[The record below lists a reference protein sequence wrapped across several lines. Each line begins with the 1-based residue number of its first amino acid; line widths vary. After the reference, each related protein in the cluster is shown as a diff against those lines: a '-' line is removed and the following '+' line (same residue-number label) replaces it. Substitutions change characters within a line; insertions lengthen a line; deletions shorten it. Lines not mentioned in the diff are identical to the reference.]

1 MTFPAVTAP
10 YGLQPINR
18 IDGMPYAGAIRQ
30 IPVAAGFGTAI
41 FNGDTV
47 VINSDG
53 VLVKSTTTDSGNIV
67 GVCVG
72 GQYVN
77 SSGQTV
83 QGQFI
88 PALAS
93 TSTNLALAYVV
104 DDPMALFKVAV
115 VTSGTTMGTAGRT
128 VVGSNL
134 PLVLNAGN
142 TTTDSGNIVGVCLGG
157 QYVNSSGQTIQG
169 QFIPALASTSTN
181 LALAYVVDDPMAL
194 FKVAVVT
201 SGTTMGTAGRTV
213 VGSNLPL
220 VLNAGSTTTG
230 NSAFAVTLTGAGTTA
245 TIPIRVIDVVPETA
259 TAADTYTELLVKIN
273 THQYNDTT
281 GV

>member
-1 MTFPAVTAP
+1 MAYPTVSAP
-10 YGLQPINR
+10 YGLQAINR

-41 FNGDTV
+41 FDGDTV

-53 VLVKSTTTDSGNIV
+53 YLVKSTTTDSGNIV
-67 GVCVG
+67 GVCMG

-128 VVGSNL
+128 VVGTNL
-134 PLVLNAGN
+134 ALVLNAGN
-142 TTTDSGNIVGVCLGG
+142 
-157 QYVNSSGQTIQG
+157 
-169 QFIPALASTSTN
+169 
-181 LALAYVVDDPMAL
+181 
-194 FKVAVVT
+194 
-201 SGTTMGTAGRTV
+201 
-213 VGSNLPL
+213 
-220 VLNAGSTTTG
+220 TTTG

-273 THQYNDTT
+273 THQYNNTT

>member
-1 MTFPAVTAP
+1 MAYPTVSAP
-10 YGLQPINR
+10 FGLQPINR

-41 FNGDTV
+41 FDGDTV

-53 VLVKSTTTDSGNIV
+53 FLVKSTTTNSGDIV

-77 SSGQTV
+77 SSNQTV

-93 TSTNLALAYVV
+93 TATNLALAYVV

-134 PLVLNAGN
+134 ALVLNAGN
-142 TTTDSGNIVGVCLGG
+142 
-157 QYVNSSGQTIQG
+157 
-169 QFIPALASTSTN
+169 
-181 LALAYVVDDPMAL
+181 
-194 FKVAVVT
+194 
-201 SGTTMGTAGRTV
+201 
-213 VGSNLPL
+213 
-220 VLNAGSTTTG
+220 TTTG

-259 TAADTYTELLVKIN
+259 TAADTFTELLVKIN
-273 THQYNDTT
+273 THQYNNTT

>member
-1 MTFPAVTAP
+1 MAYPTVSAP

-41 FNGDTV
+41 FDGDTV

-53 VLVKSTTTDSGNIV
+53 YLVKSTTTNSGDIV
-67 GVCVG
+67 GVCLG

-93 TSTNLALAYVV
+93 TTTNLALAYVV

-128 VVGSNL
+128 VVGTNL
-134 PLVLNAGN
+134 ALVLNAGN
-142 TTTDSGNIVGVCLGG
+142 
-157 QYVNSSGQTIQG
+157 
-169 QFIPALASTSTN
+169 
-181 LALAYVVDDPMAL
+181 
-194 FKVAVVT
+194 
-201 SGTTMGTAGRTV
+201 
-213 VGSNLPL
+213 
-220 VLNAGSTTTG
+220 TTTG

-259 TAADTYTELLVKIN
+259 TAADTFTELLVKIN
-273 THQYNDTT
+273 THQYNNTT

>member
-1 MTFPAVTAP
+1 MAYPTVSAP
-10 YGLQPINR
+10 YGLEPINR
-18 IDGMPYAGAIRQ
+18 IDGMPYAGAFRQ
-30 IPVAAGFGTAI
+30 IPVAADFATAI

-47 VINSDG
+47 QINSDG
-53 VLVKSTTTDSGNIV
+53 YLIKSTTTNSGTIV
-67 GVCVG
+67 GVCMG

-83 QGQFI
+83 QAQYI
-88 PALAS
+88 PASIS
-93 TSTNLALAYVV
+93 TATNLAYAYVI

-128 VVGSNL
+128 AVG
-134 PLVLNAGN
+134 
-142 TTTDSGNIVGVCLGG
+142 
-157 QYVNSSGQTIQG
+157 
-169 QFIPALASTSTN
+169 TN
-181 LALAYVVDDPMAL
+181 
-194 FKVAVVT
+194 VA
-201 SGTTMGTAGRTV
+201 
-213 VGSNLPL
+213 L

-230 NSAFAVTLTGAGTTA
+230 VSAFAVTLTGAGTTA
-245 TIPIRVIDVVPETA
+245 TIPVRVIDVVPETA

>member
-1 MTFPAVTAP
+1 MAYPTVSAP
-10 YGLQPINR
+10 YGLQAINR

-41 FNGDTV
+41 FDGDTV
-47 VINSDG
+47 AINSDG
-53 VLVKSTTTDSGNIV
+53 YLIKSTTTDSGNIV
-67 GVCVG
+67 GVCMG

-77 SSGQTV
+77 SNNQTI

-93 TSTNLALAYVV
+93 TSTNLAYAYVV

-128 VVGSNL
+128 VVGTNL
-134 PLVLNAGN
+134 ALVLNAGN
-142 TTTDSGNIVGVCLGG
+142 
-157 QYVNSSGQTIQG
+157 
-169 QFIPALASTSTN
+169 
-181 LALAYVVDDPMAL
+181 
-194 FKVAVVT
+194 
-201 SGTTMGTAGRTV
+201 
-213 VGSNLPL
+213 
-220 VLNAGSTTTG
+220 TTTG

-245 TIPIRVIDVVPETA
+245 TLPIRVIDVVPETA

-273 THQYNDTT
+273 THQYNNTT